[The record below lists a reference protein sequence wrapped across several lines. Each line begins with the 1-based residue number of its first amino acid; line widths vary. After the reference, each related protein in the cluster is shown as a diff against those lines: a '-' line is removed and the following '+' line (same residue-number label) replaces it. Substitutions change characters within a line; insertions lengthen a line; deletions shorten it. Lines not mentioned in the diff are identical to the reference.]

1 MNASEK
7 STLCI
12 LILIRVH
19 KSMFKK
25 NPKIKDGL
33 PLTQYFQMFFFKVLN
48 IFLHTVQV
56 LMYCLMFKYH

>member
-1 MNASEK
+1 
-7 STLCI
+7 
-12 LILIRVH
+12 
-19 KSMFKK
+19 MFKK